1 VTSDRTHRALL
12 LASAVA
18 ALVCVAELFWLRS
31 AKLQVTS
38 LTIGLLF
45 LPWAAAAAANL
56 AVWYSTAT
64 RGPPTRFNRLS
75 LALCR
80 IVAGGFA
87 IAFLVL
93 YGSLLLRS

>member
-1 VTSDRTHRALL
+1 MTSDRTHRALL
-12 LASAVA
+12 LASAIT
-18 ALVCVAELFWLRS
+18 ALVCIAELFWLRS
-31 AKLQVTS
+31 ATLRVDA

-45 LPWAAAAAANL
+45 LPWVAAAAANL
-56 AVWYSTAT
+56 GVWYSMAT
-64 RGPPTRFNRLS
+64 RGSPTRLNMIS

-80 IVAGGFA
+80 VVAGGFA

>member
-12 LASAVA
+12 LASAIA
-18 ALVCVAELFWLRS
+18 ALVCVAELLWLRS
-31 AKLQVTS
+31 AELHVTPV
-38 LTIGLLF
+38 TVALLF
-45 LPWAAAAAANL
+45 LPWAAAAASNL
-56 AVWYSTAT
+56 AVWYSMAT
-64 RGPPTRFNRLS
+64 RGPPTRFNRRS

-87 IAFLVL
+87 ITFLVL

>member
-12 LASAVA
+12 FASAVT
-18 ALVCVAELFWLRS
+18 ALVCIGELLWLRS
-31 AKLQVTS
+31 ATLQVTP

-56 AVWYSTAT
+56 GVWYSTAT
-64 RGPPTRFNRLS
+64 RGPPTRFNRTS

-87 IAFLVL
+87 VTFLVL